1 MCIRDRI
8 FERICSSSPPS
19 SKEEALIC
27 GLHNGLV
34 PLCCG
39 QREARARFFGA
50 HKRSDAMGRKNAK
63 AVLASLGLALVEGVR
78 MGDAPLRSAHSFEPA
93 FGVL

>member
-1 MCIRDRI
+1 MPRPWMIPTTPTRNLPCL
-8 FERICSSSPPS
+8 
-19 SKEEALIC
+19 EE
-27 GLHNGLV
+27 
-34 PLCCG
+34 
-39 QREARARFFGA
+39 RAREQEFR
-50 HKRSDAMGRKNAK
+50 KWRLESRKNAK